1 MAMMTGL
8 SFILLIFFVVICIGL
23 IVLQVFLS
31 KIENKWAGLILP
43 FSSFGISLLLFFGI
57 IMFTTATMTET
68 LFVNG
73 ELIERTTA
81 QIIPTTTIVGTA
93 VFLFIIFNIPTAIY
107 LAIYAICRDKHSKRR
122 NLEKMRIQDLE

>member
-43 FSSFGISLLLFFGI
+43 FSSLGVSLLVLFGI
-57 IMFTTATMTET
+57 IMLTPATMTET

-93 VFLFIIFNIPTAIY
+93 VFMFIIFNIPTAIY